1 MASRRIAIIED
12 HPLMLRALSSNL
24 ALHLPYTEFIYQG
37 KSISDALTAIDVAGC
52 DLALLDLDLGD
63 GIPPI
68 QNLEKL
74 LASGTPV
81 LIVSALAEQFLVRQA
96 LTNGASGFISKN
108 ADESTLIDAVTSII
122 SGENYMSA
130 DIATI
135 LLSDKTDPGLS
146 AQEKQALSLY
156 ASGLKLDAVARSMNL
171 SRSSASEYIQRAR
184 KKYLKVGINLP
195 TKTDLYRQA
204 QKDGLLPEIG

>member
-1 MASRRIAIIED
+1 MAGIRIAILED
-12 HPLMLRALSSNL
+12 HPLMLRALSANL
-24 ALHLPYTEFIYQG
+24 ALQLPDIEFIYQG
-37 KSISDALTAIDVAGC
+37 KSIADATSVISAGGC

-74 LASGTPV
+74 LATGTPV

-108 ADESTLIDAVTSII
+108 ANEATLLDAVKSII

-171 SRSSASEYIQRAR
+171 SRSTASEYIQRAR
-184 KKYLKVGINLP
+184 KKYIKVGVNLP

-204 QKDGLLPEIG
+204 QKDGLLP

>member
-1 MASRRIAIIED
+1 MAGRRIAILED
-12 HPLMLRALSSNL
+12 HPLMLRALSTNL
-24 ALHLPYTEFIYQG
+24 ALQLPDIEFIYQG
-37 KSISDALTAIDVAGC
+37 KSIADATSAISAGGC

-74 LASGTPV
+74 LATGTPV

-108 ADESTLIDAVTSII
+108 ANEATLIDAVTSII

-171 SRSSASEYIQRAR
+171 SRSTASEYIQRAR
-184 KKYLKVGINLP
+184 KKYIKVGVNLP

-204 QKDGLLPEIG
+204 QKDGLLP

>member
-204 QKDGLLPEIG
+204 QKDGLLPK

>member
-1 MASRRIAIIED
+1 MAGIRIAILED
-12 HPLMLRALSSNL
+12 HPLMLRALSANL
-24 ALHLPYTEFIYQG
+24 ALQLPDIEFIYQG
-37 KSISDALTAIDVAGC
+37 KSIADATSVISAGGC

-74 LASGTPV
+74 LATGTPV

-108 ADESTLIDAVTSII
+108 ANEATLIDAVTSII

-171 SRSSASEYIQRAR
+171 SRSTASEYIQRAR
-184 KKYLKVGINLP
+184 KKYIKVGVNLP

-204 QKDGLLPEIG
+204 QKDGLLP

>member
-1 MASRRIAIIED
+1 MASRRIAILED

-24 ALHLPYTEFIYQG
+24 ALHLPDTEFIYQG
-37 KSISDALTAIDVAGC
+37 KSISDALTVIGVAGC
-52 DLALLDLDLGD
+52 DLVLLDLDLGD

-108 ADESTLIDAVTSII
+108 ADESTLIDAVKSII
-122 SGENYMSA
+122 SGENYMSP

-146 AQEKQALSLY
+146 VQEKQALSLY

-171 SRSSASEYIQRAR
+171 SRSTASEYIQRAR
-184 KKYLKVGINLP
+184 KKYIKVGVNLP

-204 QKDGLLPEIG
+204 QKDGLLP

>member
-1 MASRRIAIIED
+1 MAGMRIAILED
-12 HPLMLRALSSNL
+12 HPLMLRALSTNL
-24 ALHLPYTEFIYQG
+24 ALQLPDLEFIYQG
-37 KSISDALTAIDVAGC
+37 KSIADATSAISAGGC

-74 LASGTPV
+74 LATGTPV

-108 ADESTLIDAVTSII
+108 ANEATLLDAVKSII

-171 SRSSASEYIQRAR
+171 SRSTASEYIQRAR
-184 KKYLKVGINLP
+184 KKYIKVGVNLP

-204 QKDGLLPEIG
+204 QKDGLLP

>member
-1 MASRRIAIIED
+1 MASRRIAILED

-24 ALHLPYTEFIYQG
+24 ALHLPDTELIYQG
-37 KSISDALTAIDVAGC
+37 KSISDALTAMDVAGC
-52 DLALLDLDLGD
+52 DLVLLDLDLGD

-74 LASGTPV
+74 LATGTPV

-108 ADESTLIDAVTSII
+108 ANEATLIDAVTSII

-171 SRSSASEYIQRAR
+171 SRSTASEYIQRAR
-184 KKYLKVGINLP
+184 KKYIKVGVNLP

-204 QKDGLLPEIG
+204 QKDGLLP

>member
-1 MASRRIAIIED
+1 MAGIRIAILED
-12 HPLMLRALSSNL
+12 HPLMLRALSANL
-24 ALHLPYTEFIYQG
+24 ALQLPDIEFIYQG
-37 KSISDALTAIDVAGC
+37 KSIADATSAISAGGC

-74 LASGTPV
+74 LATGTPV

-108 ADESTLIDAVTSII
+108 ANEATLLDAVKSII

-171 SRSSASEYIQRAR
+171 SRSTASEYIQRAR
-184 KKYLKVGINLP
+184 KKYIKVGVNLP

-204 QKDGLLPEIG
+204 QKDGLLP

>member
-1 MASRRIAIIED
+1 MAGIRIAILED
-12 HPLMLRALSSNL
+12 HPLMLRALSANL
-24 ALHLPYTEFIYQG
+24 ALQLPDTEFIYQG
-37 KSISDALTAIDVAGC
+37 KSIADATSVISAGGC

-74 LASGTPV
+74 LATGTPV

-108 ADESTLIDAVTSII
+108 ANEATLLDAVKSII

-171 SRSSASEYIQRAR
+171 SRSTASEYIQRAR
-184 KKYLKVGINLP
+184 KKYIKVGVNLP

-204 QKDGLLPEIG
+204 QKDGLLP

>member
-1 MASRRIAIIED
+1 MVGIRIAILED
-12 HPLMLRALSSNL
+12 HPLMLRALSANL
-24 ALHLPYTEFIYQG
+24 ALQLPDTEFIYQG
-37 KSISDALTAIDVAGC
+37 KSIADATSVISAGGC

-74 LASGTPV
+74 LATGTPV

-108 ADESTLIDAVTSII
+108 ANEATLLDAVKSII

-171 SRSSASEYIQRAR
+171 SRSTASEYIQRAR
-184 KKYLKVGINLP
+184 KKYIKVGVNLP

-204 QKDGLLPEIG
+204 QKDGLLP

>member
-1 MASRRIAIIED
+1 MAGRRIAIVED

-24 ALHLPYTEFIYQG
+24 ALHLPDTEFIYQG
-37 KSISDALTAIDVAGC
+37 KSISDALSAIAVTGC
-52 DLALLDLDLGD
+52 DLVLLDLDLGD

-74 LASGTPV
+74 LATGTPV

-108 ADESTLIDAVTSII
+108 ANEATLIDAVKSII

-171 SRSSASEYIQRAR
+171 SRSTASEYIQRAR
-184 KKYLKVGINLP
+184 KKYIKVGVNLP

-204 QKDGLLPEIG
+204 QKDGLLP

>member
-1 MASRRIAIIED
+1 MAGIRIAILED
-12 HPLMLRALSSNL
+12 HPLMLRALSANL
-24 ALHLPYTEFIYQG
+24 ALHLPDVEFIYQG
-37 KSISDALTAIDVAGC
+37 KSIADATSVISAGGC

-74 LASGTPV
+74 LATGTPV

-108 ADESTLIDAVTSII
+108 ANEATLLDAVKSII

-146 AQEKQALSLY
+146 VQEKQALSLY
-156 ASGLKLDAVARSMNL
+156 ASGLKLNAVARSMNL
-171 SRSSASEYIQRAR
+171 SRSTASEYIQRAR
-184 KKYLKVGINLP
+184 KKYIKVGVNLP

-204 QKDGLLPEIG
+204 QKDGLLP

>member
-1 MASRRIAIIED
+1 MAGRRIAIVED

-24 ALHLPYTEFIYQG
+24 ALHLPDTEFIYQG
-37 KSISDALTAIDVAGC
+37 KSISDALSAIILSGC
-52 DLALLDLDLGD
+52 DLVLLDLDLGD

-74 LASGTPV
+74 LATGAPV

-108 ADESTLIDAVTSII
+108 ANEATLIDAVKSII

-171 SRSSASEYIQRAR
+171 SRSTASEYIQRAR
-184 KKYLKVGINLP
+184 KKYIKVGVNLP

-204 QKDGLLPEIG
+204 QKDGLLP

>member
-1 MASRRIAIIED
+1 MASRRIAILED

-24 ALHLPYTEFIYQG
+24 ALHLPDTEFIYQG
-37 KSISDALTAIDVAGC
+37 KSISDALSAITLSGC
-52 DLALLDLDLGD
+52 DLVLLDLDLGD

-74 LASGTPV
+74 LATGAPV

-108 ADESTLIDAVTSII
+108 ANEATLIDAVKSII

-171 SRSSASEYIQRAR
+171 SRSTASEYIQRAR
-184 KKYLKVGINLP
+184 KKYIKVGVNLP

-204 QKDGLLPEIG
+204 QKDGLLP

>member
-1 MASRRIAIIED
+1 MASRRIAILED

-24 ALHLPYTEFIYQG
+24 ALHLPDTEFVYQG

-108 ADESTLIDAVTSII
+108 ADESTLIDAVKSII
-122 SGENYMSA
+122 SGENYMSP

-171 SRSSASEYIQRAR
+171 SRSTASEYIQRAR
-184 KKYLKVGINLP
+184 KKYIKVGVNLP

-204 QKDGLLPEIG
+204 QKDGLLP

>member
-1 MASRRIAIIED
+1 MASRRIAILED

-24 ALHLPYTEFIYQG
+24 ALHLPDTEFIYQG

-108 ADESTLIDAVTSII
+108 ANESTLIDAVKSII
-122 SGENYMSA
+122 SGENYMSP

-171 SRSSASEYIQRAR
+171 SRSTASEYIQRAR
-184 KKYLKVGINLP
+184 KKYIKVGVNLP

-204 QKDGLLPEIG
+204 QKDGLLP

>member
-1 MASRRIAIIED
+1 MAGRRIAIVED

-24 ALHLPYTEFIYQG
+24 ALHLPDTEFIYQG
-37 KSISDALTAIDVAGC
+37 KSISDALSAITLSGC
-52 DLALLDLDLGD
+52 DLVLLDLDLGD

-74 LASGTPV
+74 LATGTPV

-108 ADESTLIDAVTSII
+108 ANEATLIDAVKSII

-171 SRSSASEYIQRAR
+171 SRSTASEYIQRAR
-184 KKYLKVGINLP
+184 KKYIKVGVNLP

-204 QKDGLLPEIG
+204 QKDGLLP

>member
-1 MASRRIAIIED
+1 
-12 HPLMLRALSSNL
+12 MLRALSSNL
-24 ALHLPYTEFIYQG
+24 VLHLPDTEFIYQG
-37 KSISDALTAIDVAGC
+37 KSISDALSAITLSGC
-52 DLALLDLDLGD
+52 DLVLLDLDLGD

-74 LASGTPV
+74 LATATPV

-108 ADESTLIDAVTSII
+108 ANEATLIDAVKSII

-171 SRSSASEYIQRAR
+171 SRSTASEYIQRAR
-184 KKYLKVGINLP
+184 KKYIKVGVNLP

-204 QKDGLLPEIG
+204 QKDGLLP

>member
-1 MASRRIAIIED
+1 MAGRRIAIVED

-24 ALHLPYTEFIYQG
+24 ALHLPDTEFIYQG
-37 KSISDALTAIDVAGC
+37 KSISDALSAITVTGC
-52 DLALLDLDLGD
+52 DLVLLDLDLGD

-74 LASGTPV
+74 LATGTPV

-108 ADESTLIDAVTSII
+108 ANEATLIDAVKSII

-171 SRSSASEYIQRAR
+171 SRSTASEYIQRAR
-184 KKYLKVGINLP
+184 KKYIKVGVNLP

-204 QKDGLLPEIG
+204 QKDGLLP

>member
-1 MASRRIAIIED
+1 MAGIRIAILED
-12 HPLMLRALSSNL
+12 HPLMLRALSANL
-24 ALHLPYTEFIYQG
+24 ALQLPDLEFIYQG
-37 KSISDALTAIDVAGC
+37 KSIADATSAIRAGGC

-74 LASGTPV
+74 LATGTPV

-108 ADESTLIDAVTSII
+108 ANEATLLDAVKSII

-171 SRSSASEYIQRAR
+171 SRSTASEYIQRAR
-184 KKYLKVGINLP
+184 KKYIKVGVNLP

-204 QKDGLLPEIG
+204 QKDGLLP

>member
-1 MASRRIAIIED
+1 MASRRIAILED

-24 ALHLPYTEFIYQG
+24 ALHLPDTEFVYQG
-37 KSISDALTAIDVAGC
+37 KSISDAVSAITTSGC
-52 DLALLDLDLGD
+52 DLVILDLDLGD
-63 GIPPI
+63 GTPPI

-74 LASGTPV
+74 LATCAPV

-108 ADESTLIDAVTSII
+108 ANEATLLDAVNSII

-130 DIATI
+130 DFATI
-135 LLSDKTDPGLS
+135 LLSGKTDPGLS

-156 ASGLKLDAVARSMNL
+156 ASGLKLDAVARSMNI
-171 SRSSASEYIQRAR
+171 SRSTASEYIQRAR
-184 KKYLKVGINLP
+184 KKYIKVGVILP

-204 QKDGLLPEIG
+204 QKDGLLP

>member
-1 MASRRIAIIED
+1 MASRRIAILED

-24 ALHLPYTEFIYQG
+24 ALHLPDTEFIYQG
-37 KSISDALTAIDVAGC
+37 KSISDAVSAITTSGC
-52 DLALLDLDLGD
+52 DLVILDLDLGD

-74 LASGTPV
+74 LSTGTPV
-81 LIVSALAEQFLVRQA
+81 LIVSALAEPFLVRQA

-108 ADESTLIDAVTSII
+108 ANEATLLDAVNSIM

-135 LLSDKTDPGLS
+135 LLSSKTDPGLS

-171 SRSSASEYIQRAR
+171 SRSTASEYIQRAR
-184 KKYLKVGINLP
+184 KKYIKVGVNLP

-204 QKDGLLPEIG
+204 QKDGLLP

>member
-1 MASRRIAIIED
+1 MASIKIAILED
-12 HPLMLRALSSNL
+12 HPLMIRALSSNL
-24 ALHLPYTEFIYQG
+24 TLQLPDTDFVYQG
-37 KSISDALTAIDVAGC
+37 KNISDAVSAIGLTGC
-52 DLALLDLDLGD
+52 DLVLLDLDLGD
-63 GIPPI
+63 GVPPI

-74 LASGTPV
+74 METGTPV
-81 LIVSALAEQFLVRQA
+81 LIVSALAEPFLVRQA

-108 ADESTLIDAVTSII
+108 ANEATLVDAVKSII

-135 LLSDKTDPGLS
+135 LLSDKSDPGLS

-171 SRSSASEYIQRAR
+171 SRSTASEYIQRAR
-184 KKYLKVGINLP
+184 KKYIKVGVNLP

-204 QKDGLLPEIG
+204 QKDGLLP

>member
-1 MASRRIAIIED
+1 MAGIRIAILED
-12 HPLMLRALSSNL
+12 HPLMLRALSANL
-24 ALHLPYTEFIYQG
+24 ALHLPDVEFIYQG
-37 KSISDALTAIDVAGC
+37 KSIADATSVIIANGC

-74 LASGTPV
+74 LATGTPV

-108 ADESTLIDAVTSII
+108 ANEATLLDAVKSII

-146 AQEKQALSLY
+146 VQEKQALSLY

-171 SRSSASEYIQRAR
+171 SRSTASEYIQRAR
-184 KKYLKVGINLP
+184 KKYIKVGVNLP

-204 QKDGLLPEIG
+204 QKDGLLP

>member
-1 MASRRIAIIED
+1 MAGRRIAIVED

-24 ALHLPYTEFIYQG
+24 ALHLPDTEFIYQG
-37 KSISDALTAIDVAGC
+37 KSISDALSAITLSGC
-52 DLALLDLDLGD
+52 DLVLLDLDLGD

-74 LASGTPV
+74 LATGAPV

-108 ADESTLIDAVTSII
+108 ANEATLIDAVKSII

-135 LLSDKTDPGLS
+135 LLSD
-146 AQEKQALSLY
+146 
-156 ASGLKLDAVARSMNL
+156 
-171 SRSSASEYIQRAR
+171 
-184 KKYLKVGINLP
+184 
-195 TKTDLYRQA
+195 
-204 QKDGLLPEIG
+204 

>member
-1 MASRRIAIIED
+1 MAGIRIAILED
-12 HPLMLRALSSNL
+12 HPLMLRALSANL
-24 ALHLPYTEFIYQG
+24 ALKLPDIEFIYQG
-37 KSISDALTAIDVAGC
+37 KSIADATSVISAGGC

-74 LASGTPV
+74 LATGTPV

-108 ADESTLIDAVTSII
+108 ANEATLLDAVKSII

-146 AQEKQALSLY
+146 VQEKQALSLY

-171 SRSSASEYIQRAR
+171 SRSTASEYIQRAR
-184 KKYLKVGINLP
+184 KKYIKVGVNLP

-204 QKDGLLPEIG
+204 QKDGLLP

>member
-1 MASRRIAIIED
+1 
-12 HPLMLRALSSNL
+12 MLRALSSNL
-24 ALHLPYTEFIYQG
+24 ALHLPDTEFVYQG
-37 KSISDALTAIDVAGC
+37 KSISDALTAIAVAGC

-63 GIPPI
+63 GIPPV

-108 ADESTLIDAVTSII
+108 ANESTLIDAVTSII

-171 SRSSASEYIQRAR
+171 SRSTASEYIQRAR
-184 KKYLKVGINLP
+184 KKYIKVGVNLP

-204 QKDGLLPEIG
+204 QKDGLLP

>member
-1 MASRRIAIIED
+1 VSRRIAILED

-24 ALHLPYTEFIYQG
+24 ALHLPDTEFIYQG
-37 KSISDALTAIDVAGC
+37 KSISEALTAIDVAGC
-52 DLALLDLDLGD
+52 DLVLLDLDLGD

-74 LASGTPV
+74 LATGTPV

-108 ADESTLIDAVTSII
+108 ANESTLIDAVTSII

-171 SRSSASEYIQRAR
+171 SRSTASEYIQRAR
-184 KKYLKVGINLP
+184 KKYIKVGVNLP

-204 QKDGLLPEIG
+204 QKDGLLP

>member
-1 MASRRIAIIED
+1 MAGRRIAIVED

-24 ALHLPYTEFIYQG
+24 ALHLPDTEFIYQG
-37 KSISDALTAIDVAGC
+37 KSISDALSAITISGC
-52 DLALLDLDLGD
+52 DLVLLDLDLGD

-74 LASGTPV
+74 LATATPV

-108 ADESTLIDAVTSII
+108 ANEATLIDAVKSII

-171 SRSSASEYIQRAR
+171 SRSTASEYIQRAR
-184 KKYLKVGINLP
+184 KKYIKVGVNLP

-204 QKDGLLPEIG
+204 QKDGLLP

>member
-1 MASRRIAIIED
+1 MAGRRIAIIED

-24 ALHLPYTEFIYQG
+24 ALHLPDTEFIYQG
-37 KSISDALTAIDVAGC
+37 KSLSDALSAITVSGC
-52 DLALLDLDLGD
+52 DLVLLDLDLGD

-74 LASGTPV
+74 LETGTPV

-108 ADESTLIDAVTSII
+108 ANEATLIDAVKSII

-135 LLSDKTDPGLS
+135 FLSGKTDPGLS

-171 SRSSASEYIQRAR
+171 SRSTASEYIQRAR
-184 KKYLKVGINLP
+184 KKYIKVGVNLP

-204 QKDGLLPEIG
+204 QKDGLLP

>member
-1 MASRRIAIIED
+1 MAGRRIAIVED

-24 ALHLPYTEFIYQG
+24 ALHLPDTEFIYQG
-37 KSISDALTAIDVAGC
+37 KSISDALSAIAVSGC
-52 DLALLDLDLGD
+52 DLVLLDLDLGD

-74 LASGTPV
+74 LATGAPV

-108 ADESTLIDAVTSII
+108 ANEETLIDAVKSII

-171 SRSSASEYIQRAR
+171 SRSTASEYIQRAR
-184 KKYLKVGINLP
+184 KKYIKVGVNLP

-204 QKDGLLPEIG
+204 QKDGLLP

>member
-1 MASRRIAIIED
+1 MASRRIAILED

-24 ALHLPYTEFIYQG
+24 ALHLPDTEFIYQG
-37 KSISDALTAIDVAGC
+37 KSISDAVSAITTSGC
-52 DLALLDLDLGD
+52 DLVILDLDLGD

-74 LASGTPV
+74 LSTGTPV
-81 LIVSALAEQFLVRQA
+81 LIVSALAEPFLVRQA
-96 LTNGASGFISKN
+96 LTKGASGFISKN
-108 ADESTLIDAVTSII
+108 ANEATLLDAVNSIM

-135 LLSDKTDPGLS
+135 LLSSKTDPGLS

-171 SRSSASEYIQRAR
+171 SRSTASEYIQRAR
-184 KKYLKVGINLP
+184 KKYIKVGVNLP

-204 QKDGLLPEIG
+204 QKDGLLP

>member
-1 MASRRIAIIED
+1 MAGRRIAIVED

-24 ALHLPYTEFIYQG
+24 ALHLPDTEFIYQG
-37 KSISDALTAIDVAGC
+37 KSISDALSAITVSGC
-52 DLALLDLDLGD
+52 DLVLLDLDLGD

-74 LASGTPV
+74 LATGTPV

-108 ADESTLIDAVTSII
+108 ANEATLIDAVKSII

-171 SRSSASEYIQRAR
+171 SRSTASEYIQRAR
-184 KKYLKVGINLP
+184 KKYIKVGVNLP

-204 QKDGLLPEIG
+204 QKDGLLP

>member
-1 MASRRIAIIED
+1 MAGRRIAIVED

-24 ALHLPYTEFIYQG
+24 ALHLPDTEFIYQG
-37 KSISDALTAIDVAGC
+37 KSISDALSAITLSGC
-52 DLALLDLDLGD
+52 DLVLLDLDLGD

-74 LASGTPV
+74 LATATPV

-108 ADESTLIDAVTSII
+108 ANEATLIDAVKSII

-171 SRSSASEYIQRAR
+171 SRSTASEYIQRAR
-184 KKYLKVGINLP
+184 KKYIKVGVNLP

-204 QKDGLLPEIG
+204 QKDGLLP

>member
-1 MASRRIAIIED
+1 MAGIRIAILED
-12 HPLMLRALSSNL
+12 HPLMLRALSANL
-24 ALHLPYTEFIYQG
+24 ALQLPDIEFIYQG
-37 KSISDALTAIDVAGC
+37 KSIADATSVISACGC

-74 LASGTPV
+74 LATGTPV

-108 ADESTLIDAVTSII
+108 ANEATLLDAVKSII

-171 SRSSASEYIQRAR
+171 SRSTASEYIQRAR
-184 KKYLKVGINLP
+184 KKYIKVGVNLP

-204 QKDGLLPEIG
+204 QKDGLLP

>member
-1 MASRRIAIIED
+1 MAGIRIAILED
-12 HPLMLRALSSNL
+12 HPLMLRALSANL
-24 ALHLPYTEFIYQG
+24 ALQLPDLEFIYQG
-37 KSISDALTAIDVAGC
+37 KSIADATSAISAGGC

-74 LASGTPV
+74 LATGTPV

-108 ADESTLIDAVTSII
+108 ANEATLLDAVKSII
-122 SGENYMSA
+122 SGENYMSP

-171 SRSSASEYIQRAR
+171 SRSTVSEYIQRAR
-184 KKYLKVGINLP
+184 KKYIKVGVNLP

-204 QKDGLLPEIG
+204 QKDGLLP

>member
-81 LIVSALAEQFLVRQA
+81 LIVSALAEQF
-96 LTNGASGFISKN
+96 
-108 ADESTLIDAVTSII
+108 
-122 SGENYMSA
+122 
-130 DIATI
+130 
-135 LLSDKTDPGLS
+135 
-146 AQEKQALSLY
+146 
-156 ASGLKLDAVARSMNL
+156 
-171 SRSSASEYIQRAR
+171 
-184 KKYLKVGINLP
+184 
-195 TKTDLYRQA
+195 
-204 QKDGLLPEIG
+204 

>member
-1 MASRRIAIIED
+1 MVGIRIAILED
-12 HPLMLRALSSNL
+12 HPLMLRALSANL
-24 ALHLPYTEFIYQG
+24 ALQLPDIEFIYQG
-37 KSISDALTAIDVAGC
+37 KSIADATSVISAGGC

-74 LASGTPV
+74 LATGTPV

-108 ADESTLIDAVTSII
+108 ANEATLLDAVKSII

-171 SRSSASEYIQRAR
+171 SRSTASEYIQRAR
-184 KKYLKVGINLP
+184 KKYIKVGVNLP

-204 QKDGLLPEIG
+204 QKDGLLP

>member
-1 MASRRIAIIED
+1 MASRRIAILED

-24 ALHLPYTEFIYQG
+24 ALHLPDTEFIYQG
-37 KSISDALTAIDVAGC
+37 KIISDALTAIGVAGC

-108 ADESTLIDAVTSII
+108 ADEATLIDAVKSII
-122 SGENYMSA
+122 SGENYMSP

-171 SRSSASEYIQRAR
+171 SRSTASEYIQRAR
-184 KKYLKVGINLP
+184 KKYIKVGVNLP

-204 QKDGLLPEIG
+204 QKDGLLP

>member
-1 MASRRIAIIED
+1 MAGIRIAILED
-12 HPLMLRALSSNL
+12 HPLMLRALSANL
-24 ALHLPYTEFIYQG
+24 ALHLPDVEFIYQG
-37 KSISDALTAIDVAGC
+37 KSIADATSVISAGGC

-74 LASGTPV
+74 LATGTPV

-108 ADESTLIDAVTSII
+108 ANEATLLDAVKSII

-171 SRSSASEYIQRAR
+171 SRSTASEYIQRAR
-184 KKYLKVGINLP
+184 KKYIKVGVNLP

-204 QKDGLLPEIG
+204 QKDGLLP